1 MLLPGQQPGGRDPA
15 PGPLRIVQRFV
26 NTVDLEHGHDEWPD
40 AERLAGFLAEQGLAG
55 GAVEV
60 ADADV
65 RRAVE
70 LREAIRTLLRVNNG
84 LPPQPGAAA
93 VIEHAARAA
102 QLTVVMEPGDGAA
115 LLVAQAPGVDG
126 ALGHVVATMFSCM
139 ADGSW
144 ARLKACR
151 RDVCRWAFYDHSRN
165 RSGAWCAMAICGN
178 RTKTR
183 SYRRRREA

>member
-1 MLLPGQQPGGRDPA
+1 MLLPGQQPGGREPA

-26 NTVDLEHGHDEWPD
+26 NTVDLEHGNEEWPD
-40 AERLAGFLAEQGLAG
+40 AERLAGFLAEQELGSGLA
-55 GAVEV
+55 VT
-60 ADADV
+60 DADL
-65 RRAVE
+65 RRAIE
-70 LREAIRTLLRVNNG
+70 LREAIRALLRANNG

-102 QLTVVMEPGDGAA
+102 QLTVVMEPDGSGA
-115 LLVAQAPGVDG
+115 LLMAQAPGVDG
-126 ALGHVVATMFSCM
+126 ALGQVVATMFTCM

-144 ARLKACR
+144 RRLKACR

-165 RSGAWCAMAICGN
+165 RSGAWCTMAICGN